1 VLVDYVTGKSDVYA
15 YVLTVDDL
23 HFVSLGSCDDMR
35 KEIRDLRAGMTDPND
50 LLGAAELTARARR
63 LFELVLEPVL
73 SAVPAGVG
81 VDELL
86 IVPTDALTQ
95 LPFEALVMEGEAER
109 FADAVFV
116 LDRMSVS
123 YGPSTPV
130 LVALAAEPPRQAE
143 GRVLAFGDPL
153 YPVERPDRSA
163 LAHHGL
169 PRSENL
175 TRLPATRDEVLALA
189 EIVLRAEAGRHELD
203 REVELRRLRDER
215 SVSLTTEPIEVYLG
229 EAATPALLQ
238 RDLKSYSILHFASHG
253 YVDPDDPGRSGLV
266 LAFGPD
272 ASGYLPLADVL
283 ALDLDADLTVLSA
296 CQTAEGRMLRGE
308 GVQSLARAFLYAGS
322 NAVVASLW
330 QVADRETSVTIADFY
345 HAYLIDGHPPSQALH
360 EAKLA
365 LRHGRALTSS
375 ATTRGSMLPG
385 SARMYDVGHPFYWA
399 PFTYIGP

>member
-1 VLVDYVTGKSDVYA
+1 VLAAAS
-15 YVLTVDDL
+15 
-23 HFVSLGSCDDMR
+23 GSS
-35 KEIRDLRAGMTDPND
+35 
-50 LLGAAELTARARR
+50 AR
-63 LFELVLEPVL
+63 E
-73 SAVPAGVG
+73 GVN
-81 VDELL
+81 ELL
-86 IVPTDALTQ
+86 IVPTDALTE

-130 LVALAAEPPRQAE
+130 LVTLASEVPREAE

-153 YPVERPDRSA
+153 YPVEQPDR
-163 LAHHGL
+163 LPFAHPSFQEGL

-175 TRLPATRDEVLALA
+175 TRLPATRDEVLALVGM
-189 EIVLRAEAGRHELD
+189 VLRSESGRHELD
-203 REVELRRLRDER
+203 QEVELDRLRDER
-215 SVSLTTEPIEVYLG
+215 SVSLTVDPIDVYLG

-266 LAFGPD
+266 LAFSPD

-283 ALDLDADLTVLSA
+283 ALDLNADLTVLSA

-330 QVADRETSVTIADFY
+330 QVADKETSVTIADFY
-345 HAYLIDGHPPSQALH
+345 QGYLIDGRPAAEALR

-385 SARMYDVGHPFYWA
+385 TKRVNDVGHPFYWA
-399 PFTYIGP
+399 PFTYIGVGAVRDR